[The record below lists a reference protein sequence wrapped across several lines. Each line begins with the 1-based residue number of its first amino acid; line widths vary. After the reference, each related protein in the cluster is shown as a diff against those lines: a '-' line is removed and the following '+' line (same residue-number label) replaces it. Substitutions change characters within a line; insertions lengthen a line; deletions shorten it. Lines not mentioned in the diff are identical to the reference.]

1 MTVKPTTVR
10 LDDDDVWMINRV
22 ERMEDNLIQKAWKL
36 VNSCQT
42 HKQARGAIRYLEL
55 LAEAYPEIDVSP
67 MRKELKTLFDLKE
80 LI

>member
-22 ERMEDNLIQKAWKL
+22 ERIEDNITKKAWRL

-67 MRKELKTLFDLKE
+67 IRKELKTLFDLKE
-80 LI
+80 LA